1 MWAWLIHLIV
11 SIQTSKV
18 RLANNV
24 KLFKGA
30 KGAYPCNWTER
41 SCPIKNSPIDA
52 VFEISVLPFSI
63 LNISTQFGLL

>member
-30 KGAYPCNWTER
+30 KGAYPCNWIER
-41 SCPIKNSPIDA
+41 PCPIKNSPIDA
-52 VFEISVLPFSI
+52 VFEIPDRCPFMGVLVKNKAA
-63 LNISTQFGLL
+63 L